1 MCGKIWY
8 LPFWMVE
15 KKKELKFSSD
25 SYMYCM
31 LIAWF
36 INKLLFFKIISI
48 PFRKLKNKDK
58 RVMRIICNLL
68 LNDHFCKY
76 FQIFLQIF
84 HFVWYVMRVYGGG
97 NLKFSYVLWFI
108 ISIVEVSRLLS
119 LQNRIFPC
127 WVVSSKEKAFKD

>member
-1 MCGKIWY
+1 
-8 LPFWMVE
+8 MVE
-15 KKKELKFSSD
+15 KKKELKFSND

-58 RVMRIICNLL
+58 HVMRIIYNLL

-76 FQIFLQIF
+76 FHIFLQIF
-84 HFVWYVMRVYGGG
+84 YFVWYVMCVYGRG
-97 NLKFSYVLWFI
+97 NLKFS
-108 ISIVEVSRLLS
+108 
-119 LQNRIFPC
+119 
-127 WVVSSKEKAFKD
+127 

>member
-15 KKKELKFSSD
+15 KKKELKFSND

-58 RVMRIICNLL
+58 HVMRIIYNLL

-76 FQIFLQIF
+76 FHIFLQIF
-84 HFVWYVMRVYGGG
+84 YFVWYVMCVYGRG